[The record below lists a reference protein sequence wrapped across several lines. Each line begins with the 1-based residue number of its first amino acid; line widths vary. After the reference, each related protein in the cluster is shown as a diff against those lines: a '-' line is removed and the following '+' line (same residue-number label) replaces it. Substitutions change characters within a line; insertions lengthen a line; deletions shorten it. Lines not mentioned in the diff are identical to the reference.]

1 MAKKM
6 LKLPQDVPLYRIF
19 NDDTRVLG
27 ACQIVAEKGEVL
39 IFDDKLQ
46 EAYLGLYA
54 RLVYR
59 VENRECS
66 VFYILP
72 EDIVPQ
78 ARTEAEEWVEMR
90 HRRGDSPHPS
100 YIRNPIDGYMAEVE
114 KEIGDLI
121 APHVRAFLQVAS

>member
-6 LKLPQDVPLYRIF
+6 LKLPRDVPLYRIF

-27 ACQIVAEKGEVL
+27 ACGIAAASGEVFV
-39 IFDDKLQ
+39 FDDKLQ

-59 VENRECS
+59 VENRKDE
-66 VFYILP
+66 VFYMLP
-72 EDIVPQ
+72 EDIEPKAQ
-78 ARTEAEEWVEMR
+78 TEAEEWIEMR

-100 YIRNPIDGYMAEVE
+100 YIRQPIDGYMAEVE
-114 KEIGDLI
+114 KDIGDLI
-121 APHVRAFLQVAS
+121 APYVRAFLQVAS